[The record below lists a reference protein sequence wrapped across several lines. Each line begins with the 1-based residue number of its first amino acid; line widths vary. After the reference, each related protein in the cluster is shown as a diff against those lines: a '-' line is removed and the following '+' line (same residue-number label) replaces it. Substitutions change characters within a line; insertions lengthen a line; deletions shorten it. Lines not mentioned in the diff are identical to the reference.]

1 MYVSTSIVGNRRAA
15 QGRGYI
21 HEAHFRSS
29 RKKRPYAFKGL
40 QRSLTVSNLR
50 AMATLLNAE
59 TVARLLDEVPNWRLA
74 GDAIERTV
82 KCKDFLTAISF
93 VNQVAAEA
101 EAMNHHPDIDIR
113 WNKVRL
119 VLTTHS
125 AQGLTDLDF
134 TLPRKLDSAAEPFAH
149 AAATVT

>member
-1 MYVSTSIVGNRRAA
+1 MYVGVSIVEPDEQPKG
-15 QGRGYI
+15 GVTYI
-21 HEAHFRSS
+21 KRTSVQVTRSA
-29 RKKRPYAFKGL
+29 RTAFKGL

-50 AMATLLNAE
+50 VMATLLNAE

-82 KCKDFLTAISF
+82 TCKDFSTAISF

-101 EAMNHHPDIDIR
+101 EAVSHHPDIDIR

-134 TLPRKLDSAAEPFAH
+134 TLARKLDAIAEPFAH
-149 AAATVT
+149 TASAA

>member
-1 MYVSTSIVGNRRAA
+1 
-15 QGRGYI
+15 
-21 HEAHFRSS
+21 
-29 RKKRPYAFKGL
+29 
-40 QRSLTVSNLR
+40 
-50 AMATLLNAE
+50 MATLLNAE

-74 GDAIERTV
+74 AEAIERTV
-82 KCKDFLTAISF
+82 KCKDFMAAISF

-134 TLPRKLDSAAEPFAH
+134 TLARKLDAVAEPFTH
-149 AAATVT
+149 TAATAH

>member
-1 MYVSTSIVGNRRAA
+1 
-15 QGRGYI
+15 
-21 HEAHFRSS
+21 
-29 RKKRPYAFKGL
+29 
-40 QRSLTVSNLR
+40 
-50 AMATLLNAE
+50 MATLLNAE

-74 GDAIERTV
+74 GEAIERTV
-82 KCKDFLTAISF
+82 KCKDFSTAIGF

-134 TLPRKLDSAAEPFAH
+134 TLARKLDGIAEPFTH
-149 AAATVT
+149 TAATA

>member
-1 MYVSTSIVGNRRAA
+1 
-15 QGRGYI
+15 
-21 HEAHFRSS
+21 
-29 RKKRPYAFKGL
+29 
-40 QRSLTVSNLR
+40 
-50 AMATLLNAE
+50 MATLLNAE
-59 TVARLLDEVPNWRLA
+59 TVARLLDEVSNWRLA
-74 GDAIERTV
+74 GDAIERTI
-82 KCKDFLTAISF
+82 KCKDFAAAIHF

-134 TLPRKLDSAAEPFAH
+134 TLACKLDAVAEAGGH
-149 AAATVT
+149 TAATADGAGAA

>member
-1 MYVSTSIVGNRRAA
+1 
-15 QGRGYI
+15 
-21 HEAHFRSS
+21 
-29 RKKRPYAFKGL
+29 
-40 QRSLTVSNLR
+40 
-50 AMATLLNAE
+50 MATLLNAE

-82 KCKDFLTAISF
+82 KCKDFMAAINF
-93 VNQVAAEA
+93 LNQVAAEA

-134 TLPRKLDSAAEPFAH
+134 TLARKLDAAAEPFAH
-149 AAATVT
+149 TAATAT